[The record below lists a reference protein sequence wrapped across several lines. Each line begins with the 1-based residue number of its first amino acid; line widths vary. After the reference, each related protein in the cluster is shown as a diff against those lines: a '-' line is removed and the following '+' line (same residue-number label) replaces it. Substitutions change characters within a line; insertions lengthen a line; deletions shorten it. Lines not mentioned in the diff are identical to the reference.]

1 MLGLG
6 SSIVQSSRSYS
17 EVITLYEQESFSTVG
32 DWIVDDFQ
40 LEHDVSDSTLTAGE
54 TAPGSSN
61 NDWLKVYFAQDYS
74 NTLGSE
80 YRPTLMLNQHV
91 VNDLGGEDGDTLGLT
106 AEIYL
111 DGPWGSFLTGGYTQR
126 ALVLI
131 ASGTTTSDKFLPT
144 DQELSITM
152 PSDDPPFSAY
162 SLGSFDTSNIA
173 VGNIFRFVWN
183 GSPQIV
189 KAGCSIYLRNINITV
204 ERY

>member
-6 SSIVQSSRSYS
+6 SSIVHSSRSHS
-17 EVITLYEQESFSTVG
+17 EIITLYEQESFAKVG

-40 LEHDVSDSTLTAGE
+40 LDHDVSDSTLTAGE

-61 NDWLKVYFAQDYS
+61 NDWLKVYFAQDYV

-91 VNDLGGEDGDTLGLT
+91 VNDLGGEDGDVLGMT

-111 DGPWGSFLTGGYTQR
+111 DGPWGINNVNQR
-126 ALVLI
+126 MFFLI
-131 ASGTTTSDKFLPT
+131 AGGSTSSDSLLPL

-152 PSDDPPFSAY
+152 PPDNPLFSIY
-162 SLGSFDTSNIA
+162 PLGDIDTSIIA
-173 VGNIFRFVWN
+173 VGNIFRFVWV
-183 GSPQIV
+183 GSSVVI
-189 KAGCSIYLRNINITV
+189 KAGCSMYLRNIKITA